1 MVNRMGARVR
11 TRGRARLCVR
21 EKLDCRQMKNVVVG
35 KTLVIAEKPSVAQDI
50 VRALTPLAGKFEK
63 HDEYFESDTYVV
75 SSAVGH
81 LVEIQAPEAFD
92 VKRGKWSFA
101 NLPVI
106 PPHFDLKPVDKTKTR
121 LNAVVKLAKRKDVD
135 KLVNACDAGREGE
148 LIFRLIEQ
156 YAGGAKPLGKPVSR
170 LWLQSMT
177 PQAIRD
183 GFGALRT
190 NAQMQPLADA
200 ARCRSE
206 ADWLV
211 GINGT
216 RAMTAFNSRDGG
228 FFLTTVGRVQTP
240 TLSVVVEREEQIR
253 KFISRDYF
261 EIHATFAAAA
271 GEYAAKWFDPLHKKD
286 PDDAEKK
293 TDRVWSLE
301 KAQAIADAARG
312 QSASVTEES
321 KPTTQASPLLFDLTS
336 LQREAN
342 GKFGYSAKTTLQ
354 IAQSLYERHKAL
366 TYPRTDSRA
375 LPEDYVPVVK
385 ETLEMLADS
394 EMRHLAPFARTAL
407 NNNYLKPT
415 KRVFDNSK
423 VSDHFAII
431 PTLQAPSGL
440 SEAEQ
445 KVYDLVVRRFMAV
458 FFPSA
463 QYQVTTRV
471 STVTQGASSY
481 AFKTEGKILVN
492 PGWLAIYGKEAA
504 NEVED
509 AKDGDKGQSLVPVA
523 PNEKVRTEAA
533 DPKGLKTRPP
543 ARYSEATLL
552 GAMEGAGKTVED
564 DELREAM
571 QEKGLGTPA
580 TRSSIIEGLIAEKYM
595 LREGRELIPTAKAF
609 QLMTLLRGLGAEE
622 LSKAELTGEWEY
634 KLALMEQGKL
644 KREVFMAE
652 IAAMTERLVKKAKE
666 YDRDTIPGD
675 YATLAAPCP
684 NCGGTVKENYRR
696 YTCTGKTAAAEGCGF
711 SFGKTPAG
719 RTFELAEVEQFLT
732 DKKIGPLDGFRS
744 KAGWPFTAEMVI
756 KFDEETK
763 NFKLEFD
770 FGDDKAGEES
780 GEIIDFSAKTALG
793 VCPKCGGSVFE
804 HGKNYVCER
813 TVPTLAQPTPNCD
826 FKSGQIIL
834 QQPIAREQME
844 KLLATGKTDLLDKFV
859 SMRTRRAF
867 KAMLAWD
874 PEAGKVNFE
883 FAPSKY
889 PPRKTAAGK
898 APPKGAVKATAK
910 TAAKIPAKKAAA
922 KKANAAAKPKAPRKA
937 SSAAGLVPSAA
948 LAAVIGAEPVARTQ
962 VIKKLWDYIKANGLQ
977 DATNKRSINADAK
990 LLAVFGKA
998 QVTMFELAGIAGKHL
1013 SAAA

>member
-1 MVNRMGARVR
+1 M
-11 TRGRARLCVR
+11 
-21 EKLDCRQMKNVVVG
+21 

-50 VRALTPLAGKFEK
+50 VRALTPVAGKFEK
-63 HDEYFESDTYVV
+63 HDEHFENDTYVV

-81 LVEIQAPEAFD
+81 LLEIQAPESHD

-101 NLPVI
+101 HLPVI

-135 KLVNACDAGREGE
+135 KLINACDAGREGE

-156 YAGGAKPLGKPVSR
+156 YAGGAKPLGKPVNR

-183 GFGALRT
+183 GFKSLRT

-240 TLSVVVEREEQIR
+240 TLSVVVEREEMIR
-253 KFISRDYF
+253 KFISRDYW
-261 EIHATFAAAA
+261 EIHASFAAQA
-271 GEYAAKWFDPLHKKD
+271 GDYPAKWFDPAHKRD
-286 PDDAEKK
+286 ADDAEKK
-293 TDRVWSLE
+293 ADRVWTQRE
-301 KAQAIADAARG
+301 AQAIAAAVRG
-312 QSASVTEES
+312 QSATVSEES

-342 GKFGYSAKTTLQ
+342 GKFGFSAKTTLQ

-385 ETLEMLADS
+385 QTFEMLADS
-394 EMRHLAPFARTAL
+394 GMKHLAPHALTAL
-407 NNNYLKPT
+407 NGNYIRPT
-415 KRVFDNSK
+415 KRVFDNTK

-445 KVYDLVVRRFMAV
+445 KLYDLVVRRFMAV

-463 QYQVTTRV
+463 EYQVTTRI
-471 STVTQGASSY
+471 STAVGHN
-481 AFKTEGKILVN
+481 FKTEGKVLVK

-504 NEVED
+504 DEVAD

-523 PNEKVRTEAA
+523 PGEKVKA
-533 DPKGLKTRPP
+533 DTVDAKGLKTRPP

-580 TRSSIIEGLIAEKYM
+580 TRASIIEGLISEAYM

-609 QLMTLLRGLGAEE
+609 QLMTLLRGLDVQE
-622 LSKAELTGEWEY
+622 LTKAELTGEWEY
-634 KLALMEQGKL
+634 KLNQMEQGKL
-644 KREVFMAE
+644 SRTAFMAD
-652 IAAMTERLVKKAKE
+652 IATMTERMVKKAKE
-666 YDRDTIPGD
+666 YDRDTVPGD
-675 YATLAAPCP
+675 FATLAAPCP
-684 NCGGTVKENYRR
+684 NCGGIVKENYRR
-696 YTCTGKTAAAEGCGF
+696 YTCTGADGVSDGCGF

-719 RTFELAEVEQFLT
+719 RTFEVAEVEQFLR

-763 NFKLEFD
+763 NYKLEFD
-770 FGDDKAGEES
+770 FGDDKKGEES
-780 GEIIDFSAKTALG
+780 GELVDFGTQESLG
-793 VCPKCGGSVFE
+793 ACPKCGANVFE
-804 HGKNYVCER
+804 HGKNYVCEKS
-813 TVPTLAQPTPNCD
+813 VPTDAQPAPSCD
-826 FKSGQIIL
+826 FKTGQIIL
-834 QQPIAREQME
+834 QQPVERAQMH

-867 KAMLAWD
+867 KAMLVWD
-874 PEAGKVNFE
+874 ATANKVNFE
-883 FAPSKY
+883 FAPSKF
-889 PPRKTAAGK
+889 PPRKTAA
-898 APPKGAVKATAK
+898 APLTK
-910 TAAKIPAKKAAA
+910 TAASKTIATGAAAASTTARKTLKTPAKKAAKTTPA
-922 KKANAAAKPKAPRKA
+922 KAPRKT
-937 SSAAGLVPSAA
+937 AATSGGSTPSAA
-948 LAAVIGAEPVARTQ
+948 LAAVIGAEPVARAQ
-962 VIKKLWDYIKANGLQ
+962 VIKKLWDYIKDHKLQ
-977 DATNKRSINADAK
+977 DSTNKRNINADAK
-990 LLAVFGKA
+990 LLAVFGKP
-998 QVTMFELAGIAGKHL
+998 QVSMFELAGIVGKHL
-1013 SAAA
+1013 G